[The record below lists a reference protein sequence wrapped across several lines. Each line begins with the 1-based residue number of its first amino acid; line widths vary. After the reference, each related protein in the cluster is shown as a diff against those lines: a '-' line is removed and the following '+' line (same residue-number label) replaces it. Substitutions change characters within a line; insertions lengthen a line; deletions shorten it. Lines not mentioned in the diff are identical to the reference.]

1 MGYNLD
7 RILDASGGNAG
18 KYYIAIQTIDPMHKG
33 SMWSEETIFEK
44 SQSGSGFRLSD
55 ERTVCDTIT
64 LALLAP
70 KDLSLEYKWDM
81 ADATVI
87 SESNNSSV
95 YQIRVYYIPARSV
108 FRCKRWIHK
117 ET

>member
-1 MGYNLD
+1 
-7 RILDASGGNAG
+7 
-18 KYYIAIQTIDPMHKG
+18 MHKG

-70 KDLSLEYKWDM
+70 KDPSLEYKWDM
-81 ADATVI
+81 ADATII
-87 SESNNSSV
+87 SDSNNGSV
-95 YQIRVYYIPARSV
+95 YQIRFTTPGE
-108 FRCKRWIHK
+108 KRISL
-117 ET
+117 